1 MKLRY
6 KVIVLFMSMI
16 CLLSVITGTYSIL
29 QMKEKVIESAQS
41 KLLSDLAL
49 SRTLIDA
56 RYPGQWNLKD
66 SRLYKGN
73 FAFNDQF
80 DLVDEIGSLTGDTV
94 TIFQGDTR
102 IATNVIQEDGN
113 RATNTQV
120 SKAVADEVLG
130 NGKTYIGKANVVG
143 TWNQTVYEPILD
155 STNTIIGIL
164 YVGVPNTLYDNI
176 AADFRTNLIIFIVV
190 GIIAFSIVTWV
201 IATRFFSPLAQLES
215 ATQRMVSGDLTAK
228 VHVKSRDEI
237 GSLAA
242 AFNSMLDSFNS
253 VLHNISLASS
263 EVTAGSRQVSNS
275 SMSLSQ
281 GATEQASAIQEL
293 TACIEDI
300 SHHMQLNSDNVQ
312 KANALSALVNEHA
325 TLSSQQMAELQ
336 TAIQEINQTSKDI
349 SKIIKVIDDISFQTN
364 ILSLNASVEAA
375 QAGQHGKGF
384 AVVAEEV
391 HNLAAKSA
399 LAAKDTSALIK
410 NSLKK
415 VEDGIKIVDA
425 NASSLTEIISGINQ
439 MASAMNE
446 ISTATNE
453 QTANIEQV
461 SVGITQV
468 AAIIQNTS
476 AISEESASTS
486 VQLSEQAEALENQVR
501 RFQLE

>member
-1 MKLRY
+1 
-6 KVIVLFMSMI
+6 MSMI

-263 EVTAGSRQVSNS
+263 LR
-275 SMSLSQ
+275 
-281 GATEQASAIQEL
+281 
-293 TACIEDI
+293 
-300 SHHMQLNSDNVQ
+300 
-312 KANALSALVNEHA
+312 
-325 TLSSQQMAELQ
+325 
-336 TAIQEINQTSKDI
+336 
-349 SKIIKVIDDISFQTN
+349 
-364 ILSLNASVEAA
+364 
-375 QAGQHGKGF
+375 
-384 AVVAEEV
+384 
-391 HNLAAKSA
+391 
-399 LAAKDTSALIK
+399 
-410 NSLKK
+410 
-415 VEDGIKIVDA
+415 
-425 NASSLTEIISGINQ
+425 
-439 MASAMNE
+439 
-446 ISTATNE
+446 
-453 QTANIEQV
+453 
-461 SVGITQV
+461 
-468 AAIIQNTS
+468 
-476 AISEESASTS
+476 ESI
-486 VQLSEQAEALENQVR
+486 
-501 RFQLE
+501 